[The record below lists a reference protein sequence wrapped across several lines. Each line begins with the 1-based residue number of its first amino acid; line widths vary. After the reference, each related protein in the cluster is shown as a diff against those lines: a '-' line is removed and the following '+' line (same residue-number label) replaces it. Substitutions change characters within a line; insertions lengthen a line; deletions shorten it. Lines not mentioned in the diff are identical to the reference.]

1 MLMASAELPW
11 CGQQASHVC
20 YTLLCFYWDVK
31 HRCVC
36 MCVCIFHS
44 VSPLIHKFLLLFSQ
58 LSSCVFFL
66 LSHNSLT
73 FIPTPPLIRPPPFP
87 TRGWQRWEQNTMEI
101 MERKSVKG
109 CKKRWRRGNEWR
121 NILSQFNTDD
131 RNRLWI
137 RHFCSRT
144 FHRGAVSQ
152 MCKLKRTGIY
162 IIVFSWCSKCWHVSV
177 VLQTLSVK
185 FRSFCPTCAH
195 TGHIQLLYYTIATIH
210 IKQQ

>member
-1 MLMASAELPW
+1 MSVTL
-11 CGQQASHVC
+11 C
-20 YTLLCFYWDVK
+20 YAFTEMSNTGVFA
-31 HRCVC
+31 CVC
-36 MCVCIFHS
+36 AYFTLFHRS
-44 VSPLIHKFLLLFSQ
+44 FINSCYYSPSYLLA
-58 LSSCVFFL
+58 CFFL

-137 RHFCSRT
+137 RHLCSRT

-162 IIVFSWCSKCWHVSV
+162 IIVFSWCSKYWHVSV
-177 VLQTLSVK
+177 VPQTLSVK